1 MGKYKS
7 YQRDNKKSCTPAF
20 RILCLCMCLLLHL
33 DFIGYEWINVSQ
45 GGTVFAN
52 VSCDMS
58 DLSEGINVIES
69 QVEWTDPDYRPVTLR
84 HRPLV
89 RLSMDLNPACLFMR
103 PAQTLAMGFPV
114 VPAVPDKSGVAL
126 CLSHCLLII

>member
-1 MGKYKS
+1 M
-7 YQRDNKKSCTPAF
+7 
-20 RILCLCMCLLLHL
+20 
-33 DFIGYEWINVSQ
+33 
-45 GGTVFAN
+45 FAN

-114 VPAVPDKSGVAL
+114 VPAVPDKSGVAI

>member
-20 RILCLCMCLLLHL
+20 RILCLFMCLLLHL

-69 QVEWTDPDYRPVTLR
+69 QVEWTDPDYSVRRAVTGSLFAALR
-84 HRPLV
+84 EG
-89 RLSMDLNPACLFMR
+89 MR
-103 PAQTLAMGFPV
+103 PPSRVRITLNRIRITAGTTGRNALTSLVSAM
-114 VPAVPDKSGVAL
+114 
-126 CLSHCLLII
+126 